1 MSRSRSP
8 RSDSPQLVGDLLP
21 RFLARKG
28 LAGKVEA
35 ASVVPE
41 WESLVGPGIAAVTVP
56 LRVSE
61 GTLFVAVKTSAWLME
76 LNFMKADLMRRLNAG
91 KSQGRIEQL
100 VFVMA
105 G

>member
-1 MSRSRSP
+1 M
-8 RSDSPQLVGDLLP
+8 GDLLP
-21 RFLARKG
+21 KFLDKKG
-28 LAGKVEA
+28 LTAKVEA

-41 WESLVGPGIAAVTVP
+41 WEELVGPGIAGVAKP

-61 GTLFVAVKTSAWLME
+61 GTLIVAVKSSAWIME
-76 LNFMKADLMRRLNAG
+76 LNMMKADLMRRLNAG
-91 KSQGRIEQL
+91 KRQGRIEQL